1 MPQDTQTKK
10 ISAIMQLDQSKSA
23 TLPELKVK
31 YPQAPAVVKNAVAS
45 REKKE
50 VSPGAKALPT
60 TETAGVKETNG
71 NISRMNSSDDNVVVE
86 KTVVMLENEV
96 VSTPPV
102 ILHSRRNAA
111 KEASGDDRTE
121 KPSPELEYIA
131 IRAPL
136 SPVILPEAETPVTN
150 GSDDQGS
157 SYEVWSLCCS
167 FRFSFTPLFVNFHD
181 PCFIVSVHCIPDL
194 VCMQS
199 STKRP
204 NIALYY

>member
-1 MPQDTQTKK
+1 
-10 ISAIMQLDQSKSA
+10 MQLDQRKSA

-60 TETAGVKETNG
+60 TETAGVKETNS

-102 ILHSRRNAA
+102 ILHSGRNAA
-111 KEASGDDRTE
+111 KETSSDDRTE
-121 KPSPELEYIA
+121 KPSPESEYIA

-136 SPVILPEAETPVTN
+136 SPVILPEAEGPVTN

-157 SYEVWSLCCS
+157 SHEVCLCAVFVGSNSHLSLSIVMILVSS
-167 FRFSFTPLFVNFHD
+167 FR
-181 PCFIVSVHCIPDL
+181 CIVFL
-194 VCMQS
+194 VWYVCSHKLKGQTLLCTIKLNVSCCNVIM
-199 STKRP
+199 
-204 NIALYY
+204 I